1 MKLKKSAV
9 KSAEKKKKS
18 APKKSAIGKSGA
30 MKPAKSAK
38 KAFAAKKNKA
48 AFKSVPAGKAKT
60 FSKRSAFPK
69 NTIGAMRG
77 KIDGTGKN
85 YAFFVPDDGSPD
97 LFIAGDKLHGAIEG
111 DVVDSV
117 VVSHV
122 KEGGEGEVV
131 NIVESPN
138 ENFVGTV
145 DGNDVVPDIHGM
157 PKLVHISSRNKLRC
171 KTGEKVFAKI
181 IERGAENYC
190 VILEKLGLAGNTDAE
205 VMSVIRS
212 YRIEENFPPEVMAE
226 ADKIDGFITDKEKN
240 GREDFTSDTVI
251 TIDGAHSKDF
261 DDAICVKRLPG
272 GGYRLYV
279 HIADVTQYVR
289 EGGAI
294 DRCAFD
300 RGTSVYFS
308 DRVIPMLPE
317 KLCNDVCSLVEGED
331 RLVLSCI
338 IDYSADGDVTAKRV
352 TKGVIRSCARTTYD
366 EIYAFM
372 QGDEAMKTKYARLA
386 DMLGPAEELYKILN
400 KKRMDNGSVEFDF
413 IETEIEVDEKGD
425 VTDVRAV
432 ERNDAHKLIEEF
444 MLAANAAVA
453 ATFDKIKLP
462 FVYRVHAAPPAEK
475 LESLMELLSSV
486 GITLPDNPMP
496 SDVAA
501 MLQKT
506 DRRYSDMV
514 NMATLRSMSKAEYKA
529 TNDGHY
535 GLNFSDYCHFTSPI
549 RRYPDLAI
557 HRMIKKYL
565 DGEENLKA
573 RYSEWVKEVSKHSS
587 ERERRAEE
595 AERKVDDVL
604 VAKYMARH
612 VGDVYPAKISGV
624 TEWGIFARIDNGI
637 EGCIRIEKLPGG
649 VYSFDKNKFTL
660 TCGKRSFRL
669 GDPVIIKVDD
679 VTADKINFSLCERD
693 FSENE

>member
-1 MKLKKSAV
+1 MKLKKSAA

-48 AFKSVPAGKAKT
+48 AFKSVTAGKAKT

-69 NTIGAMRG
+69 NTTGAMRG

-97 LFIAGDKLHGAIEG
+97 LFIAGDKLHSAIEG
-111 DVVDSV
+111 DVVDAV

-212 YRIEENFPPEVMAE
+212 YRIEENFSPEVMAE

-372 QGDEAMKTKYARLA
+372 QGDEAIKTKYARLA
-386 DMLGPAEELYKILN
+386 DMLGPTEELYKILN

-475 LESLMELLSSV
+475 MESLMELLSSV

-649 VYSFDKNKFTL
+649 VYSFDKNKFML

-669 GDPVIIKVDD
+669 GDPVMIKVDD
-679 VTADKINFSLCERD
+679 VTADKINFSLCECD

>member
-1 MKLKKSAV
+1 MDA
-9 KSAEKKKKS
+9 
-18 APKKSAIGKSGA
+18 
-30 MKPAKSAK
+30 
-38 KAFAAKKNKA
+38 
-48 AFKSVPAGKAKT
+48 
-60 FSKRSAFPK
+60 
-69 NTIGAMRG
+69 
-77 KIDGTGKN
+77 
-85 YAFFVPDDGSPD
+85 
-97 LFIAGDKLHGAIEG
+97 
-111 DVVDSV
+111 V

-624 TEWGIFARIDNGI
+624 TEWGIFARIANGI

-649 VYSFDKNKFTL
+649 VYSFDKNKFML

-669 GDPVIIKVDD
+669 GDPVVIKVDD

>member
-1 MKLKKSAV
+1 MKLKKSAA

-30 MKPAKSAK
+30 GKSAK
-38 KAFAAKKNKA
+38 SPKKTFAAKKKTA
-48 AFKSVPAGKAKT
+48 AFKSAPGKKT
-60 FSKRSAFPK
+60 RMGLKRSAFPK
-69 NTIGAMRG
+69 ATEGAMRG

-85 YAFFVPDDGSPD
+85 YAFFIPDDGSPD

-111 DVVDSV
+111 DVVDAV
-117 VVSHV
+117 VISHV

-131 NIVESPN
+131 NILESPN
-138 ENFVGTV
+138 EQFVGTV
-145 DGNDVVPDIHGM
+145 DGSDVVPDIHGM

-212 YRIEENFPPEVMAE
+212 YRIEENFPPEVTAE
-226 ADKIDGFITDKEKN
+226 ADKIDGVITEEDRKD
-240 GREDFTSDTVI
+240 REDFTSDKVI

-272 GGYRLYV
+272 GGYRLY
-279 HIADVTQYVR
+279 

-294 DRCAFD
+294 DKCAFN

-317 KLCNDVCSLVEGED
+317 KLCNDVCSLVEGKD

-338 IDYSADGDVTAKRV
+338 IDYSADGGVTAKRV

-386 DMLGPAEELYKILN
+386 DMLGAAEELYKILN
-400 KKRMDNGSVEFDF
+400 KNRMDNGSIEFDF
-413 IETEIEVDEKGD
+413 IETEIEVDEKGE

-475 LESLMELLSSV
+475 LESLMELLGSV
-486 GITLPDNPMP
+486 GITLPDDPTP
-496 SDVAA
+496 SDVAE
-501 MLQKT
+501 MLRKT
-506 DRRYSDMV
+506 DERYRDMV

-535 GLNFSDYCHFTSPI
+535 GLNFADYCHFTSPI

-573 RYSEWVKEVSKHSS
+573 RYSEWVKEVGKHSS

-612 VGDVYPAKISGV
+612 VGEIYPAKISGV

-637 EGCIRIEKLPGG
+637 EGCIRIEKLPGI
-649 VYSFDKNKFTL
+649 YSFDKNKFML
-660 TCGKRSFRL
+660 MCGKRSFKL
-669 GDPVIIKVDD
+669 GDPVVIKVDD
-679 VTADKINFSLCERD
+679 VTAGKINFSLAA
-693 FSENE
+693 SASGENA

>member
-1 MKLKKSAV
+1 
-9 KSAEKKKKS
+9 
-18 APKKSAIGKSGA
+18 
-30 MKPAKSAK
+30 
-38 KAFAAKKNKA
+38 
-48 AFKSVPAGKAKT
+48 
-60 FSKRSAFPK
+60 
-69 NTIGAMRG
+69 
-77 KIDGTGKN
+77 
-85 YAFFVPDDGSPD
+85 
-97 LFIAGDKLHGAIEG
+97 
-111 DVVDSV
+111 
-117 VVSHV
+117 
-122 KEGGEGEVV
+122 
-131 NIVESPN
+131 
-138 ENFVGTV
+138 
-145 DGNDVVPDIHGM
+145 
-157 PKLVHISSRNKLRC
+157 
-171 KTGEKVFAKI
+171 
-181 IERGAENYC
+181 
-190 VILEKLGLAGNTDAE
+190 
-205 VMSVIRS
+205 MSVIRS

-386 DMLGPAEELYKILN
+386 DMLEPAEELYKILN

-595 AERKVDDVL
+595 AECKVDDVL

-649 VYSFDKNKFTL
+649 VYSFDKNKFML

-669 GDPVIIKVDD
+669 GDPVMIKVDD

>member
-69 NTIGAMRG
+69 NTTGAMRG

-111 DVVDSV
+111 DVVDAV

-226 ADKIDGFITDKEKN
+226 ADKIDGFIADKEKN
-240 GREDFTSDTVI
+240 DREDFTSDTVI

-386 DMLGPAEELYKILN
+386 DMLEPAEELYKILN

-649 VYSFDKNKFTL
+649 VYSFDKNKFML

-669 GDPVIIKVDD
+669 GDPVVIKVDD

>member
-1 MKLKKSAV
+1 MKLKKSAA

-48 AFKSVPAGKAKT
+48 AFKSVTAGKAKT

-69 NTIGAMRG
+69 NTTGAMRG

-97 LFIAGDKLHGAIEG
+97 LFIAGDKLHSAIEG
-111 DVVDSV
+111 DVVDAV

-212 YRIEENFPPEVMAE
+212 YRIEENFSPEVMAE

-372 QGDEAMKTKYARLA
+372 QGDEAIKTKYARLA
-386 DMLGPAEELYKILN
+386 DMLGPTEELYKILN

-475 LESLMELLSSV
+475 MESLMELLSSV

-595 AERKVDDVL
+595 AERKVNDVL

-649 VYSFDKNKFTL
+649 VYSFDKNKFML

-669 GDPVIIKVDD
+669 GDPVMIKVDD
-679 VTADKINFSLCERD
+679 VTADKINFSLCECD